1 VKKKGEVVVL
11 KLDSAERGV
20 IVAATNELRNE
31 RIEKGKSIEFVNE
44 VFLKLS
50 GK

>member
-1 VKKKGEVVVL
+1 VKKKDEVVL

-20 IVAATNELRNE
+20 IIAAINELRNK
-31 RIEKGKSIEFVNE
+31 RIEEGISIEFANE
-44 VFLKLS
+44 VFLKLA

>member
-1 VKKKGEVVVL
+1 MKKKEEVVNL

-20 IVAATNELRNE
+20 ILAALNELRNK
-31 RIEKGKSIEFVNE
+31 RIEEGKTIEFVNE
-44 VFLKLS
+44 VFAKLA